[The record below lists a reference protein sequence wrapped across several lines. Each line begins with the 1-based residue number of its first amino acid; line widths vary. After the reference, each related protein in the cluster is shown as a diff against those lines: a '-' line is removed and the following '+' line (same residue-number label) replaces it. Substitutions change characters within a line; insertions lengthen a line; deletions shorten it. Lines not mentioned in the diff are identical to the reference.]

1 MIGTFRTN
9 QVCRTVMIRYRLL
22 FRLLFQQEAA

>member
-1 MIGTFRTN
+1 MIGTFRAN
-9 QVCRTVMIRYRLL
+9 QVCGAVMIRYRPL